1 MKRRWRQMDAET
13 RLFSV
18 FLIGMSVYYIFRMF
32 ALTPWYDE
40 LYTYYY
46 FISRGPVYA
55 AIHWPLPNNHVG
67 YSVLSA
73 CLMIFQNPAIALR
86 GVSLLCSIGNLILLY
101 RIGMRVLSQGVRLL
115 AVVMF
120 SGLSL
125 INQLAV
131 QGRGYALVTFCC
143 LTAFWELLC
152 IAEEEERWQRYLLF
166 GLSLLVSLWAIPS
179 SVYMVLPI
187 CITGGILLLLSGKRR
202 KLLHLIV
209 TSVLSAVGTAALYS
223 VLWLA
228 IGSNLLCKG
237 EESGFYGMG
246 HFQVLKKAPLQ
257 AWKTGVDYM
266 LASPYIQSV
275 DREGFLSQLG
285 DWLKILFG
293 SHLTYLTA
301 GGSTIFWVVTLTAA
315 AVLSLYELIKSRRNK
330 IKGNGQECLQIYL
343 VSSLILLPGMLML
356 QCKLPYYR
364 VVSFAGVMLSLSA
377 AWLSQWLVQRISA
390 AEIRRALCRI
400 GTLSAVLLCIGSLSM
415 GSEQYSIRDALLS
428 EVYDHIPDGV
438 NGKIAVTDCDQ
449 EYLLFYQCGI
459 GEEGTTRNL
468 EEAKLLIFDRYLLGE
483 DAYAVGYDAPEQWK
497 MYMTREQVP
506 EKYLDGTAEI
516 VYENEYFVLFQ
527 NEE

>member
-1 MKRRWRQMDAET
+1 MDAET
-13 RLFSV
+13 RIFSG
-18 FLIGMSVYYIFRMF
+18 FLIVMAVYYAFRMF

-73 CLMIFQNPAIALR
+73 FLMIFQNPAIALR
-86 GVSLLCSIGNLILLY
+86 GVSWLCSIGNLILLY
-101 RIGMRVLSQGVRLL
+101 RIGTRVLSKGVRLL
-115 AVVMF
+115 PAVMF
-120 SGLSL
+120 AGLSL

-143 LTAFWELLC
+143 LTALWELLR
-152 IAEEEERWQRYLLF
+152 IAEEEERRQRYLLF
-166 GLSLLVSLWAIPS
+166 GLALLVSLWAIPS

-187 CITGGILLLLSGKRR
+187 CLTGGFLLILSGKRR
-202 KLLHLIV
+202 KLLHLIAA
-209 TSVLSAVGTAALYS
+209 SVLSAVGTAALYS

-237 EESGFYGMG
+237 EESGFFGMG
-246 HFQVLKKAPLQ
+246 HFQVLRKAPLQ

-275 DREGFLSQLG
+275 EREGFLSQLRE
-285 DWLKILFG
+285 WLKILFG

-301 GGSTIFWVVTLTAA
+301 GGSTVFWAIVLAAA
-315 AVLSLYELIKSRRNK
+315 AVLGLYELIKRGRNK
-330 IKGNGQECLQIYL
+330 LEGNGQECLPIYFL
-343 VSSLILLPGMLML
+343 CSLILLPGMLML

-364 VVSFAGVMLSLSA
+364 VFSFAGVLLALSA
-377 AWLSQWLVQRISA
+377 AWLMQWGVQRISA
-390 AEIRRALCRI
+390 TGIRRAVCWI
-400 GTLSAVLLCIGSLSM
+400 GTLSAMLLCILSLSR

-428 EVYDHIPDGV
+428 EVYDHMPEEV

-459 GEEGTTRNL
+459 GEEGTTRSL
-468 EEAKLLIFDRYLLGE
+468 EEAELVVFDRYLLGA

-506 EKYLDGTAEI
+506 EKYLDASAEI
-516 VYENEYFVLFQ
+516 IYENEYFVLFQ
-527 NEE
+527 NEK

>member
-1 MKRRWRQMDAET
+1 MDAET
-13 RLFSV
+13 RIFSG
-18 FLIGMSVYYIFRMF
+18 FLIGMAVYYAFRMF

-86 GVSLLCSIGNLILLY
+86 GVSWLCSIGNLILLY
-101 RIGMRVLSQGVRLL
+101 RIGMRVFSKGVRLL
-115 AVVMF
+115 AAVMF
-120 SGLSL
+120 AGLSL
-125 INQLAV
+125 VNQLAV

-143 LTAFWELLC
+143 LTALWELLR

-166 GLSLLVSLWAIPS
+166 GLALLVSLWAIPS

-187 CITGGILLLLSGKRR
+187 CVTGGFLLMLSGKHR

-237 EESGFYGMG
+237 EESDFFGMG
-246 HFQVLKKAPLQ
+246 HFQILRKAPLQ

-275 DREGFLSQLG
+275 DREGFLEQLG

-293 SHLTYLTA
+293 SHLTYLTT
-301 GGSTIFWVVTLTAA
+301 GGSAFFWAITLTAA
-315 AVLSLYELIKSRRNK
+315 AALGLYELIKGRGAK
-330 IKGNGQECLQIYL
+330 MKGNGQECLPIYFL
-343 VSSLILLPGMLML
+343 SSLIMLPGLLML

-364 VVSFAGVMLSLSA
+364 VFSFVGVLLSLSA
-377 AWLSQWLVQRISA
+377 AWLSQWVVKRISGTGIQKA
-390 AEIRRALCRI
+390 VCRI
-400 GTLSAVLLCIGSLSM
+400 GTLAAVLLCILSLSH

-428 EVYDHIPDGV
+428 EVYDHMPEKV

-459 GEEGTTRNL
+459 GEEGTTRSL
-468 EEAKLLIFDRYLLGE
+468 DEAELVILDRYLLGA
-483 DAYAVGYDAPEQWK
+483 DAYTVGYDAPEQWK

-516 VYENEYFVLFQ
+516 LYENAYFVLFQ
-527 NEE
+527 NEK